1 MTSSDLTG
9 LCSRESVPRFEQTG
23 KSTLVLIILLLAGC
37 SAAPAQVRTPK
48 KPVTTEY
55 HGVKVQD
62 DYQWLENA
70 SDPAVKKWSAA
81 QNQQAR
87 AVLDK
92 LPTRAFVEDRLQRL
106 FAETSPNYFGLIARR
121 SKLFLLKFQP
131 PAQQPILLALKSADD
146 LKSATVVIDPNQ
158 LSTNGSTTIDWFVPS
173 LDGKLVA
180 VSLSQNG
187 SEEGTLYVYET
198 AT

>member
-1 MTSSDLTG
+1 MKTT
-9 LCSRESVPRFEQTG
+9 
-23 KSTLVLIILLLAGC
+23 TLFPQFAIALAAVLLAGC
-37 SAAPAQVRTPK
+37 NSRAEVKSPK
-48 KPVTTEY
+48 KPVTNEY
-55 HGVKVQD
+55 HGVKVKD

-106 FAETSPNYFGLIARR
+106 FAETSPDYFSLVARR
-121 SKLFLLKFQP
+121 SRIFLLKFQP

-146 LKSATVVIDPNQ
+146 LKSAAVILDPNQ
-158 LSTNGSTTIDWFVPS
+158 LSANGSTTIHVPS
-173 LDGKLVA
+173 ARRDCLTCVA
-180 VSLSQNG
+180 APTG
-187 SEEGTLYVYET
+187 SPMSCRQSNM
-198 AT
+198 ATKS